1 MNRKTTWTLALF
13 IGILSGCG
21 AARPSEYYHLTV
33 ADNPPATADQDP
45 YPVTL
50 VLGRV
55 TSPNLYRQDHL
66 VWSSDGQSMGVY
78 EYQRW
83 VESPTEMLADV
94 LVREFRDSESYQG
107 VYSEGSNVH
116 GDYLLRVQL
125 YDFEE
130 ISQTPLVARLSFDCE
145 LREVKSGTT
154 VWTHYYTHDEPVSRK
169 AVSAVAAALDRNV
182 QMGVSECKASLD
194 HYFSTHSPVD
204 SVAR

>member
-1 MNRKTTWTLALF
+1 MNLKTTWTLVLF
-13 IGILSGCG
+13 IGILGGCG
-21 AARPSEYYHLTV
+21 AAHPSEYYHLTV
-33 ADNPPATADQDP
+33 PGSPRATANQNA

-55 TSPNLYRQDHL
+55 TSPNLYRQDHV

-78 EYQRW
+78 QYQRW
-83 VESPTEMLADV
+83 VESPTEMLADG
-94 LVREFRDSESYQG
+94 LLREFRDSESYQG
-107 VYSEGSNVH
+107 VYPEGSNMH
-116 GDYLLRVQL
+116 GDYLLRVHL

-130 ISQTPLVARLSFDCE
+130 ISQRPLVARVSFDGE
-145 LREVKSGTT
+145 LREMKSGTI

-169 AVSAVAAALDRNV
+169 AVSAVAAAMDRNV

-194 HYFSTHSPVD
+194 HYFSTHSPAD

>member
-1 MNRKTTWTLALF
+1 MNPRTTWIYVLF

-21 AARPSEYYHLTV
+21 AAHPSEYYHLTV
-33 ADNPPATADQDP
+33 PDNPRAAAEQDP

-55 TSPNLYRQDHL
+55 TSSNLYRQDHV
-66 VWSSDGQSMGVY
+66 VWSSDGESMGVY

-94 LVREFRDSESYQG
+94 LLREFRDSESYQG
-107 VYSEGSNVH
+107 VYPEGSNVH
-116 GDYLLRVQL
+116 GDYLLRVHL

-130 ISQTPLVARLSFDCE
+130 ISQKPLLARVSFDVE
-145 LREVKSGTT
+145 LRETKSGII
-154 VWTHYYTHDEPVSRK
+154 VWTHHYTHDEPVSRK
-169 AVSAVAAALDRNV
+169 EASAVAAALDRNV
-182 QMGVSECKASLD
+182 QTGVSECKASLD
-194 HYFSTHSPVD
+194 HYFSTRSPVA